1 MHIDT
6 LSAHIESV
14 LFATEKPMSRKS
26 LETLF
31 NVSRVEIDE
40 AIEHLSGALEGR
52 GITLIETDNEITL
65 RTTPQASA
73 YITKMRNDELS
84 QELGKA
90 GIETLAII
98 LYRGGAYRSEIDWIR
113 GVCSSATIRTLSM
126 RGLIE
131 GTPDAHNKRKIRYR
145 PTIDVLAHLGITRI
159 EELPRYDELMR
170 ALSNSVETSEVTM
183 LS

>member
-1 MHIDT
+1 MHTDT

-14 LFATEKPMSRKS
+14 LFVAEKPLTRKN
-26 LETLF
+26 LETIF
-31 NVSRVEIDE
+31 GASHEEIDT
-40 AIEHLSGALEGR
+40 ALLHLRDALEGR
-52 GITLIETDNEITL
+52 GISLIESDHEVTL
-65 RTTPQASA
+65 RTASQASS
-73 YITKMRNDELS
+73 YIAKMRNDELS

-113 GVCSSATIRTLSM
+113 GVRSSATIRTLSM

-131 GTPDAHNKRKIRYR
+131 GTPDTRNKRKIYYR
-145 PTIDVLAHLGITRI
+145 PTVDALAQLGITRVN
-159 EELPRYDELMR
+159 ELPRYDELMR
-170 ALSNSVETSEVTM
+170 TLSNSVETSEVTM